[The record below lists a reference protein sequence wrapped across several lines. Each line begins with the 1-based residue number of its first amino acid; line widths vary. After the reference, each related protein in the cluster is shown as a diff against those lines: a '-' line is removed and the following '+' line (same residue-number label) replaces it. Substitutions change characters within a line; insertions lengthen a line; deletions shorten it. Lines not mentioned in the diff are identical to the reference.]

1 MQESVFPLIS
11 DRNKIKSW
19 VASNSMMTSKVGWGT
34 VVMVVLFATMMTPT
48 NCIEEYEDDAE
59 YTAVECEKRS
69 AKSDKEMFEADL
81 WKREEPEVPKK
92 TGSCSTE
99 VKFGPS
105 ECENLLKVKQIV
117 IAPRPKSV
125 EGKKKR
131 TNKLKH
137 DLHALKLG
145 LIAKGVCKDEAK
157 DALVERLHVWY
168 RIGQKLKYDKNFITI
183 P

>member
-1 MQESVFPLIS
+1 
-11 DRNKIKSW
+11 
-19 VASNSMMTSKVGWGT
+19 MTSLVGW
-34 VVMVVLFATMMTPT
+34 VSVVLVVLTALLVNPM
-48 NCIEEYEDDAE
+48 NCIEQDEYARE

-69 AKSDKEMFEADL
+69 TKSDKEMFETDL

-131 TNKLKH
+131 TDKLKH

-145 LIAKGVCKDEAK
+145 LIAKGVCQNEAK
-157 DALVERLHVWY
+157 DTLVERLHVWY
-168 RIGQKLKYDKNFITI
+168 MIGQKLEYDINFVTI